1 MSAKRHLTRAFIC
14 IAAALLVAASSHAD
28 APPPPDLL
36 FYDMDF
42 NNNGQRDDGD
52 LALLCLY
59 YMDFRT
65 RGHLTEVTNRAN
77 VYHDDKLDHKDIEL
91 LIDDWLDPK
100 YHPFLTPAPW
110 PPGSSQVTAAPQQHK
125 TVLLP
130 IGLASRRAIVRAR
143 GGFRLAAARP

>member
-1 MSAKRHLTRAFIC
+1 MSTKRHVIKAFIC
-14 IAAALLVAASSHAD
+14 AAALLSAFGLRAD
-28 APPPPDLL
+28 APPPEPDLL

-77 VYHDDKLDHKDIEL
+77 VYHDDKLDHSDIEL
-91 LIDDWLDPK
+91 LIDDWLNPK

-110 PPGSSQVTAAPQQHK
+110 PPGSSQVSTSSRLGAG
-125 TVLLP
+125 LLP
-130 IGLASRRAIVRAR
+130 IGLASRRAAAVAP
-143 GGFRLAAARP
+143 GGFRPAASRP